1 MDDQLGNQ
9 INMKKIAVWTLN
21 ETALQLAF
29 KCADI
34 INAKALFAPSAKT
47 NAYKDVRLIGYDRFT
62 KSLLDNFK
70 EYEAHIFIMA
80 SGIVVRA
87 IAPLIQDKASD
98 PAVLVIDEK
107 GKHVISLVSGHLGGA
122 NDLTVK
128 VASALGADP
137 VITTATDVSGITAV
151 DEIAGKI
158 KAVVEN
164 KQMIKKVS
172 ASMLNNAPVA
182 LICDYELYETY
193 YGKAEYKPDHF
204 ENPDANDLAGY
215 TALCFITE
223 KIFERDKELLKKSLF
238 IRPPNL
244 VLGIG
249 CNKNTSQKEISE
261 AVSEVFEQHRLSTH
275 SIAGVFTID
284 KKKDEPGLLEYVQ
297 SIGLKLQYYDAET
310 LDNIDAEGMS
320 APSPYAQKYVK
331 AKGVAEPAALL
342 GAGPGSQ
349 LIVAKQKKG
358 NVTVA
363 VARKKSGYLQKTKGK
378 LFVLGIGP
386 GDLDYMTEHVGRILK
401 NSEVIAGYGKYIDL
415 VEPVIKGKEI
425 ISTGMTKETERVDKA
440 IQAAAEGK
448 TVSLICSG
456 DAGIY
461 GMAGLVYE
469 RMLDADMDIDVEV
482 SPGVTAAA
490 AAASLL
496 GAPLTNDFITIS
508 LSDLLTPTETVIKR
522 IEIAASSDMVT
533 AVYNPVSK
541 RRKELITR
549 LQEEFLKHRDEKTP
563 VGIVTHALRNGQKQE
578 LRTLCDFLDCDM
590 DMNSVIIIGNSDTVV
605 INSRMV
611 TRRGYERKT
620 KI

>member
-1 MDDQLGNQ
+1 MDDRLDNQ
-9 INMKKIAVWTLN
+9 IDKKKNAVWTLN
-21 ETALQLAF
+21 ENALRLAF

-34 INAKALFAPSAKT
+34 INAKALFTPSAKA
-47 NAYKDVRLIGYDRFT
+47 NGCQDVRLIVYDRFT
-62 KSLLDNFK
+62 QSILENFY
-70 EYEAHIFIMA
+70 EYDAHIFIMA

-87 IAPLIQDKASD
+87 IAPLIIDKASD

-122 NDLTVK
+122 NDLSVR
-128 VASALGADP
+128 VAIALGAEP
-137 VITTATDVSGITAV
+137 VITTATDISGIVAV
-151 DEIAGKI
+151 DEIAQRIGAK
-158 KAVVEN
+158 VEN
-164 KQMIKKVS
+164 KEMIKKVS
-172 ASMLNNAPVA
+172 GSMLNNAPVA
-182 LICDYELYETY
+182 LICDYALYETY
-193 YGKAEYKPDHF
+193 YGKADYKPDHF
-204 ENPDANDLAGY
+204 KNPDVDDLAGY
-215 TALCFITE
+215 AALCFITE
-223 KIFERDKELLKKSLF
+223 KIFEMDKELSVKSLF

-244 VLGIG
+244 FVGIG
-249 CNKNTSQKEISE
+249 CNKNTSKKEISG
-261 AVSEVFEQHRLSTH
+261 AVCEVFEQHRLSPI

-284 KKKDEPGLLEYVQ
+284 KKKDEAGLLEYVQ
-297 SIGLKLQYYDAET
+297 AIGLKLQYYNAET
-310 LDNIDAEGMS
+310 LDDIDVDGMS
-320 APSPYAQKYVK
+320 APSLYAQKYVK

-363 VARKKSGYLQKTKGK
+363 VARKKSGYLPKTKGK

-386 GDLDYMTEHVGRILK
+386 GDLDYMTEHVRRVLK
-401 NSEVIAGYGKYIDL
+401 SSDVIAGYGKYIEL
-415 VEPVIKGKEI
+415 VESVINGKEI

-469 RMLDADMDIDVEV
+469 RMLNAGLEVDIEV

-522 IEIAASSDMVT
+522 IEIAAESDMVT

-541 RRKELITR
+541 RRKELISK
-549 LQEEFLKHRDEKTP
+549 LQSEFIKYRDKKTP
-563 VGIVTHALRNGQKQE
+563 VGVVTHALRNGQKKE
-578 LRTLCDFLDCDM
+578 IRTLNDFLDCDM
-590 DMNSVIIIGNSDTVV
+590 NMNSVIIIGNSDTVV
-605 INSRMV
+605 INGHMV
-611 TRRGYERKT
+611 TKRGYERKT
-620 KI
+620 

>member
-1 MDDQLGNQ
+1 MNDQMD
-9 INMKKIAVWTLN
+9 KKEIAVWTLN
-21 ETALQLAF
+21 ENALRLAF

-34 INAKALFAPSAKT
+34 INAKALFTPSAKA
-47 NAYKDVRLIGYDRFT
+47 NGYQDVRLIVYDRFT
-62 KSLLDNFK
+62 QSLTEHFY

-80 SGIVVRA
+80 SGIVVRS
-87 IAPLIQDKASD
+87 IAPLIRDKASD

-122 NDLTVK
+122 NDLSAR
-128 VASALGADP
+128 VASALGAEP
-137 VITTATDVSGITAV
+137 VITTATDVSGIVAV
-151 DEIAGKI
+151 DEIAQRIGAK
-158 KAVVEN
+158 VEN
-164 KQMIKKVS
+164 KEMIKKVS

-182 LICDYELYETY
+182 LICDYELFETY
-193 YGKAEYKPDHF
+193 YGKAGYKPDHF
-204 ENPDANDLAGY
+204 EKPNAA
-215 TALCFITE
+215 ALSNYAAVCFITE
-223 KIFERDKELLKKSLF
+223 KIFELDKELLEKSLF
-238 IRPPNL
+238 IRPHSL
-244 VLGIG
+244 FVGIG
-249 CNKNTSQKEISE
+249 CNKNTSQKEISD
-261 AVSEVFEQHRLSTH
+261 AVCEVFEQQGLSPI

-284 KKKDEPGLLEYVQ
+284 KKKDEAGLLEYVQ
-297 SIGLKLQYYDAET
+297 TIGLNLQYYNAET

-320 APSPYAQKYVK
+320 APSAYAQKYVK

-363 VARKKSGYLQKTKGK
+363 VARKKDICPAKDKGK

-386 GDLDYMTEHVGRILK
+386 GDLDYMTEHVRRVLK
-401 NSEVIAGYGKYIDL
+401 SSDVIAGYGKYIEL

-469 RMLDADMDIDVEV
+469 RMVSAGIEIDIEV

-522 IEIAASSDMVT
+522 IEITAASDMVT

-549 LQEEFLKHRDEKTP
+549 LQAEFLKYRDKKTP
-563 VGIVTHALRNGQKQE
+563 VGVVTHALRKGQKKE
-578 LRTLCDFLDCDM
+578 IRTLSNFLDCDM
-590 DMNSVIIIGNSDTVV
+590 NMNSVIIIGNSDTVV
-605 INSRMV
+605 INGHMV
-611 TRRGYERKT
+611 TKRGYERKT
-620 KI
+620 